1 MREWTT
7 NTHFCNRNWRSNSS
21 IQILTGC
28 DACIQ
33 AHLFDAKQLQRAC
46 LAFIKENLEAVAIT
60 PGPLHRKWGSL
71 FAYFSFSL
79 ILFCSI
85 LAADDT
91 CNTSI
96 WVESHCEF
104 EVSEAHYRLARSDAE
119 SHPLQCRLSTN
130 WMWLLTSQFLDHLYL
145 LGSQKVIGLQP
156 FAGVIYIYINISIF
170 VLRFCRWWMHCFGRS
185 LRQFDWPSGGC
196 TTRKPARAE
205 TQEIWMIWNDLKKE
219 MTGIR
224 FGAQRNCWAPIDFGY
239 LPGTANQTANW
250 NDSAVLNEEIAF
262 LFLFGA

>member
-1 MREWTT
+1 M
-7 NTHFCNRNWRSNSS
+7 H
-21 IQILTGC
+21 
-28 DACIQ
+28 ACIQ

-145 LGSQKVIGLQP
+145 LGSQKVIGLQR
-156 FAGVIYIYINISIF
+156 FAGVLYVHIYIYRFLFFDF
-170 VLRFCRWWMHCFGRS
+170 VGGGCSASAGLSDSSTGPVVDAQRES
-185 LRQFDWPSGGC
+185 LRGLK
-196 TTRKPARAE
+196 RKRFE
-205 TQEIWMIWNDLKKE
+205 WFEMIWKRKWQELDLE
-219 MTGIR
+219 HR
-224 FGAQRNCWAPIDFGY
+224 E
-239 LPGTANQTANW
+239 TAELQ
-250 NDSAVLNEEIAF
+250 
-262 LFLFGA
+262 

>member
-156 FAGVIYIYINISIF
+156 FAGVIYIYKYINFCSSILS
-170 VLRFCRWWMHCFGRS
+170 VVDALLRQVSQTVRLAQWWMHNEKACEG
-185 LRQFDWPSGGC
+185 WN
-196 TTRKPARAE
+196 ARDL
-205 TQEIWMIWNDLKKE
+205 NDLKWFEK
-219 MTGIR
+219 GND
-224 FGAQRNCWAPIDFGY
+224 RN
-239 LPGTANQTANW
+239 
-250 NDSAVLNEEIAF
+250 
-262 LFLFGA
+262 